1 MKLQSL
7 EEQWVSKFLKID
19 SRSKIGGIKPS
30 FFMAKKELKKVF
42 NLNSYEWWRNHRR
55 VVSFGL
61 FLSIFA
67 YYLGIPFYK
76 EAKVKDTCAKL
87 NSSYQ
92 ITGDEAMKKLNL
104 EEIKN
109 YNNRELAN
117 YYCERYLGIK

>member
-1 MKLQSL
+1 MKN
-7 EEQWVSKFLKID
+7 KFFQFWKNQRQLIT
-19 SRSKIGGIKPS
+19 I
-30 FFMAKKELKKVF
+30 
-42 NLNSYEWWRNHRR
+42 
-55 VVSFGL
+55 GL

-67 YYLGIPFYK
+67 FYIRSPFEK
-76 EAKVKDTCAKL
+76 EAKVRDTCAKL

-104 EEIKN
+104 KAIKN

>member
-1 MKLQSL
+1 
-7 EEQWVSKFLKID
+7 
-19 SRSKIGGIKPS
+19 
-30 FFMAKKELKKVF
+30 MAKKELKKVF

-55 VVSFGL
+55 IVTFSLLL
-61 FLSIFA
+61 FIFA
-67 YYLGIPFYK
+67 FYLGTPFHN
-76 EAKVKDTCAKL
+76 ETKVKDTCAKL

-104 EEIKN
+104 KKIKN

>member
-1 MKLQSL
+1 METKLFY
-7 EEQWVSKFLKID
+7 QWWK
-19 SRSKIGGIKPS
+19 
-30 FFMAKKELKKVF
+30 
-42 NLNSYEWWRNHRR
+42 NHRR
-55 VVSFGL
+55 VIVAGL

-67 YYLGIPFYK
+67 FYIRTPFDK
-76 EAKVKDTCAKL
+76 EAKIKDTCAKL

-104 EEIKN
+104 KKIKN